1 MMKCKIHTYLL
12 NDAFSQ
18 EFADKNHNGKPSEDN
33 QLFEW
38 EDELEVSTPVS
49 SVLEIE
55 NETYLL
61 QGTMPDGSSFS
72 FPISNMRLV
81 KIESKDVPAFFIGC
95 SGNILSE
102 LKIHKNENATNIELF
117 LKDYEPLS
125 NPIPGIYIGSK
136 SFPKELIF

>member
-49 SVLEIE
+49 SITEIE

-72 FPISNMRLV
+72 YPIPNMRLV
-81 KIESKDVPAFFIGC
+81 KIESKDAPAFFIGC
-95 SGNILSE
+95 SENILSE
-102 LKIHKNENATNIELF
+102 LKIHKNENATDIELY

>member
-1 MMKCKIHTYLL
+1 MKCKIHTYLL

-38 EDELEVSTPVS
+38 EDELEVSTPIS
-49 SVLEIE
+49 SVTEME
-55 NETYLL
+55 NEIYLL
-61 QGTMPDGSSFS
+61 QGSMPDGSAFS
-72 FPISNMRLV
+72 YPISNMRLV
-81 KIESKDVPAFFIGC
+81 KIEFDDAPAFFIGC
-95 SGNILSE
+95 SENILAD
-102 LKIHKNENATNIELF
+102 LKIQKNENSTTIDLY

>member
-1 MMKCKIHTYLL
+1 MKCKIHTYLL

-18 EFADKNHNGKPSEDN
+18 EFADENHSGKPSEDN

-38 EDELEVSTPVS
+38 EDELEVSTVVS
-49 SVLEIE
+49 TVTEIE

-61 QGTMPDGSSFS
+61 QGTMPDGSTFS
-72 FPISNMRLV
+72 YPIPNMRLV
-81 KIESKDVPAFFIGC
+81 KIESNEAPAFFIGC
-95 SGNILSE
+95 SENLLDQ
-102 LKIHKNENATNIELF
+102 LKIQKNENSTSIELY